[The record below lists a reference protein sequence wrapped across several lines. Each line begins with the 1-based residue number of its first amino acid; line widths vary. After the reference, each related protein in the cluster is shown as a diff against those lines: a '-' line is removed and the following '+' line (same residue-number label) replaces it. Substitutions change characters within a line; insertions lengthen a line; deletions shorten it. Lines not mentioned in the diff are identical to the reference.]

1 MKVRAIAAAVLVLV
15 IAGGV
20 AACSF
25 AWRDALDPVDPP
37 APASFDS
44 ASVVRGAQLAALGD
58 CLSCHTAAGGKPY
71 AGGTPLQTPFGTLYS
86 TNITPDPDTGI
97 GRWSLAAFT
106 RAMREGV
113 ARDGHLLYPAFPYP
127 HFTRMSDQDIKDL
140 YAYMMTRTPA
150 KAPPRDNDLVFPLGY
165 RPLIAGWNLF
175 FLHPGP
181 LPEDTAHN
189 AEWLRG
195 RYLVEGPGHCAACH
209 TPLNALGAEEG
220 GKPFAGG
227 HIEGWDVP
235 PLNALGHGDRP
246 WTVAQL
252 TSYLRTGLASEH
264 GAAAG
269 PMEPVA
275 RALSLVSESD
285 VRAMAVF
292 LLSLDP
298 QAPAGTPARTEASQ
312 PAQGQAQAESQS
324 QAQAES
330 QAQARAPAPVHAPAM
345 PAAQPVAPDASSA
358 DAQRLARGAA
368 LFSATCAACHAASAP
383 MTTIGGRPSLAL
395 SSVVNADSPRN
406 AINLILQGI
415 PLRGSSA
422 SHYMPA
428 FAQTLSDGQIADVLA
443 YLRVNIAQ
451 RPAWAATED
460 MVAKVRK
467 EDQSK

>member
-1 MKVRAIAAAVLVLV
+1 MKGRSIAAAVLVLV
-15 IAGGV
+15 IVGGV

-25 AWRDALDPVDPP
+25 AWQKAIDPVDPP
-37 APASFDS
+37 AAASFDG
-44 ASVVRGAQLAALGD
+44 ASVARGAQLAALGD
-58 CLSCHTAAGGKPY
+58 CVSCHTAAGGKPY

-127 HFTRMSDQDIKDL
+127 HFTRMTDQDIKDL
-140 YAYMMTRTPA
+140 YAYVMTRAPA
-150 KAPPRDNDLVFPLGY
+150 KAPPRDNDLVFPLGF

-181 LPEDTAHN
+181 LPEDASHS

-209 TPLNALGAEEG
+209 TPMNALGAEDG

-235 PLNALGHGDRP
+235 PLNALGHGQRP
-246 WTVAQL
+246 WTVPQL
-252 TSYLRTGLASEH
+252 TSYLRTGLANEH

-269 PMEPVA
+269 PMEPVT
-275 RALSLVSESD
+275 RALSLVSEND
-285 VRAMAVF
+285 VRAMAVY
-292 LLSLDP
+292 LLSLDGSQP
-298 QAPAGTPARTEASQ
+298 SLQPSSQSASQ
-312 PAQGQAQAESQS
+312 SASQS
-324 QAQAES
+324 DTHS
-330 QAQARAPAPVHAPAM
+330 
-345 PAAQPVAPDASSA
+345 DT
-358 DAQRLARGAA
+358 QRLARGAA
-368 LFSATCAACHAASAP
+368 LFSSTCAACHAASAP

-415 PLRGSSA
+415 PLRGSSP

-443 YLRVNIAQ
+443 YMRATIAQ
-451 RPAWAATED
+451 RPAWPGTED
-460 MVAKVRK
+460 TVAKVRK

>member
-1 MKVRAIAAAVLVLV
+1 MKGRVIAAAVLALV

-25 AWRDALDPVDPP
+25 AWRNAIEPVDPP

-44 ASVVRGAQLAALGD
+44 ASVARGAQLAALGD

-97 GRWSLAAFT
+97 GRWSLAAFA

-140 YAYMMTRTPA
+140 YAYVMTRTPA

-181 LPEDTAHN
+181 LPEDTTQS

-209 TPLNALGAEEG
+209 TPMNALGAEEG

-235 PLNALGHGDRP
+235 PLNALGHGQRP

-269 PMEPVA
+269 PMEPVT

-285 VRAMAVF
+285 VRAMAVY

-298 QAPAGTPARTEASQ
+298 QAPADTPV
-312 PAQGQAQAESQS
+312 QAQASS
-324 QAQAES
+324 TPALAPSPAQAPTGAATRDAAP
-330 QAQARAPAPVHAPAM
+330 AQAVSLN
-345 PAAQPVAPDASSA
+345 ASRA
-358 DAQRLARGAA
+358 DAERLTRGAA

-395 SSVVNADSPRN
+395 SSVVNADSSRN

-451 RPAWAATED
+451 RPAWPATED

>member
-1 MKVRAIAAAVLVLV
+1 MKGRVIAAAVLALV

-25 AWRDALDPVDPP
+25 AWRNAIEPVDPP

-44 ASVVRGAQLAALGD
+44 ASVARGAQLAALGD

-97 GRWSLAAFT
+97 GRWSLAAFA

-140 YAYMMTRTPA
+140 YAYVMTRTPA

-181 LPEDTAHN
+181 FPEDTTQS

-209 TPLNALGAEEG
+209 TPMNALGAEEG

-235 PLNALGHGDRP
+235 PLNALGHGQRP

-269 PMEPVA
+269 PMEPVT

-285 VRAMAVF
+285 VRAMAVY

-298 QAPAGTPARTEASQ
+298 QAPADTPM
-312 PAQGQAQAESQS
+312 QAQASSTPALAPSPAQAPTGAATRDAAPAQAVSLNAS
-324 QAQAES
+324 QADAE
-330 QAQARAPAPVHAPAM
+330 
-345 PAAQPVAPDASSA
+345 
-358 DAQRLARGAA
+358 RLTRGAA

-451 RPAWAATED
+451 RPAWPATED